1 MQYKENGTRY
11 KKYYLWEDRKNSPYN
26 YEKFGLLRHIISN
39 KIVNTENDILKFVL
53 NYYEKSIFFMLK
65 YVDRLKNFKNY
76 HWRNR

>member
-26 YEKFGLLRHIISN
+26 YENFGLLRHIISN